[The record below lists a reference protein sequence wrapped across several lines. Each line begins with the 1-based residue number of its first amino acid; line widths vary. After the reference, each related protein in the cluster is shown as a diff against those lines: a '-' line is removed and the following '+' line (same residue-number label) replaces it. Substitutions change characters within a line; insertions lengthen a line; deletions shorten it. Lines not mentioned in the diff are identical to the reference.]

1 MQTLALHEVE
11 REAKTVS
18 STRAVV
24 LVKEGVSKGHL
35 EMQPAKHW
43 DHPVVALIAVDVFV
57 AYTKNTREALD
68 RELVARDEDSDG
80 GL

>member
-1 MQTLALHEVE
+1 M
-11 REAKTVS
+11 S
-18 STRAVV
+18 PM
-24 LVKEGVSKGHL
+24 GHL
-35 EMQPAKHW
+35 EMQPAKHR